1 MGNGKFDDILVVCFN
16 SSSETILFRYEYSIN
31 LINFR
36 VVNIAIFEYIVIFLL
51 YALQVFILKY
61 IRYKF
66 MIVTNEI

>member
-1 MGNGKFDDILVVCFN
+1 LGNGKFDDILVVCFN